1 MYIATYQTTKHET
14 WTYVFEP
21 LIWVTDIFNKPPHTN
36 TQLFEQHNLSLYLI
50 NKI

>member
-1 MYIATYQTTKHET
+1 MYIATYQTADHET

-21 LIWVTDIFNKPPHTN
+21 SWVTDNFNKSPHTN
-36 TQLFEQHNLSLYLI
+36 MQHFDLHNLSLYLI